1 MSEIKN
7 VLLRAPSNEL
17 DPVVHSLIE
26 KWDEQPTSL
35 QVLEVLDKVIHG
47 SLASS
52 FTVMV
57 LQTLYGK
64 ALANENTTHDE
75 VVKLAVWRDQL

>member
-17 DPVVHSLIE
+17 DPVVHGLIE
-26 KWDEQPTSL
+26 KWNEEPTSL
-35 QVLEVLDKVIHG
+35 QVLEVLDKVIYG
-47 SLASS
+47 SLAST

-57 LQTLYGK
+57 LQSLYGK
-64 ALANENTTHDE
+64 ALANENTTHDK
-75 VVKLAVWRDQL
+75 VVKLAVWRD